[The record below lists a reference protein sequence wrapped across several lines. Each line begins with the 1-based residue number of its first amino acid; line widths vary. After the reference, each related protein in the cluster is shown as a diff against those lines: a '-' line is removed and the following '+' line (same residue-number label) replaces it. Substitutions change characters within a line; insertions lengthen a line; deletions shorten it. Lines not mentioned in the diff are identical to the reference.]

1 VESTCRRSL
10 SHHGADV
17 TRTPAP
23 PPGPLG
29 ATVLRNASVLGA
41 ATIVVRLLMFALGIV
56 LARALGAESYGQYAL
71 ALALGVVLQPVA
83 DLGLTPYL
91 SREIARDRRGGEA
104 VLPALLVAK
113 VSLLGAT
120 FLLTA
125 GVAALVVSGEELL
138 AVIVAMVLAAL
149 LDGLSIFVYGYFQG
163 REAMHYEARATAIA
177 AGVRGAGGI
186 VLALATDR
194 LAYVVGW
201 ILLVAV
207 LQAAAAAFRLRREVG
222 EAATLRRARGA
233 SAAVN
238 WRAVASMGLIAI
250 FVMTYLR
257 VDTVFLGWLQDE
269 RAAGLYAAAYALMMG
284 AQIPPWM
291 LATALTPVFAR
302 TYHRDPAEF
311 EASWHRGLR
320 LVLLISLPIALIASL
335 LAGGIVDRLYGDEF
349 ERSAD
354 VLALVIW
361 ICPLGA
367 VSLIAQAVLR
377 GAGRELWLTVV
388 SGGCA
393 ALNVGLNLWA
403 IPRHGIMGA
412 AVVTVVTEAVNMVAL
427 VAAARRGRLV
437 PWPRFPVMRTAL
449 AACAASAVAIAG
461 DGLPVEVAGL
471 GAVAAYLTVLW
482 TTGVLRR

>member
-1 VESTCRRSL
+1 
-10 SHHGADV
+10 
-17 TRTPAP
+17 
-23 PPGPLG
+23 
-29 ATVLRNASVLGA
+29 
-41 ATIVVRLLMFALGIV
+41 
-56 LARALGAESYGQYAL
+56 
-71 ALALGVVLQPVA
+71 
-83 DLGLTPYL
+83 
-91 SREIARDRRGGEA
+91 
-104 VLPALLVAK
+104 
-113 VSLLGAT
+113 
-120 FLLTA
+120 
-125 GVAALVVSGEELL
+125 
-138 AVIVAMVLAAL
+138 
-149 LDGLSIFVYGYFQG
+149 
-163 REAMHYEARATAIA
+163 
-177 AGVRGAGGI
+177 
-186 VLALATDR
+186 
-194 LAYVVGW
+194 
-201 ILLVAV
+201 
-207 LQAAAAAFRLRREVG
+207 
-222 EAATLRRARGA
+222 
-233 SAAVN
+233 
-238 WRAVASMGLIAI
+238 MGLIAI

-302 TYHRDPAEF
+302 TYHGDPAEF

-320 LVLLISLPIALIASL
+320 LVLLISLPIALITCL
-335 LAGGIVDRLYGDEF
+335 LAGGIIDRLYGDEF
-349 ERSAD
+349 EQSAD

-437 PWPRFPVMRTAL
+437 PWPRFPVVRTAL

-461 DGLPVEVAGL
+461 DSLPVEVAGL
-471 GAVAAYLTVLW
+471 GAVAAYLAVLW

>member
-1 VESTCRRSL
+1 MESTRRRSL
-10 SHHGADV
+10 SHHGPDV
-17 TRTPAP
+17 TTTPAP
-23 PPGPLG
+23 PSGPLG

-91 SREIARDRRGGEA
+91 SREVARDRRGGEA
-104 VLPALLVAK
+104 VLPTLLVAK
-113 VSLLGAT
+113 VSLLGVT

-125 GVAALVVSGEELL
+125 GVAGLVVRGEELL

-163 REAMHYEARATAIA
+163 REAMHYEARATAVA

-186 VLALATDR
+186 VLAVATER
-194 LAYVVGW
+194 LAFVVGW

-222 EAATLRRARGA
+222 GAATLRRSRGA
-233 SAAVN
+233 TVN

-257 VDTVFLGWLQDE
+257 VDTVLLGWLKDE
-269 RAAGLYAAAYALMMG
+269 REAGLYAAAYALMMG

-320 LVLLISLPIALIASL
+320 LVLLISLPIALLTSL

-412 AVVTVVTEAVNMVAL
+412 AVVTVVTEAVNMIAL

-437 PWPRFPVMRTAL
+437 PWPRFPVVRTAL
-449 AACAASAVAIAG
+449 AACAASAVAVAG